1 MQYVAG
7 CQNYVSIHKG
17 GNRTKHGVRSSNAA
31 AKARTASRSLKYA
44 FVILISLLL
53 FSGFAIMQS
62 VASVT
67 TPEPASVVETTMI
80 VSSGD
85 TLWAIA
91 AEYATEGSDI
101 RKIVYSI
108 KKRNNLTGSSLQAGQ
123 TLIIPIP

>member
-17 GNRTKHGVRSSNAA
+17 GQRSKHGARVSSTT
-31 AKARTASRSLKYA
+31 AKASAGSKSLKYA
-44 FVILISLLL
+44 FVILISMLL
-53 FSGFAIMQS
+53 FSGFAIVQS

-67 TPEPASVVETTMI
+67 SPEPASLVETTMI

-85 TLWAIA
+85 TLWEIA
-91 AEYATEGSDI
+91 AEYAAEGSDI
-101 RKIVYSI
+101 RKMVYSI

-123 TLIIPIP
+123 LLIIPAN

>member
-17 GNRTKHGVRSSNAA
+17 GNRTKHGVRASNAT

-101 RKIVYSI
+101 RKMVYSI
-108 KKRNNLTGSSLQAGQ
+108 KKRNHLTGSSLQAGQ
-123 TLIIPIP
+123 TLIIPMP